1 MKTTETILIP
11 PVRKAG
17 PKKEYDQCEIAATAT
32 KFFTALLEKYP
43 TETRKIHARSIF
55 DLQNRSSE
63 ALNNRQALIYVLGC
77 NGFSHK
83 TAADCFKMK
92 EGTCVYIFR
101 RAAQRYETEQD
112 FRELCNYI
120 AENNN
125 NNNNNKQQ

>member
-1 MKTTETILIP
+1 MKTNETILTP

-17 PKKEYDQCEIAATAT
+17 PKKEYDQGEIAATAT
-32 KFFTALLEKYP
+32 IYFKALLEKYP
-43 TETRKIHARSIF
+43 ASTRKMHARSIF

-63 ALNNRQALIYVLGC
+63 ALNNRQALIYVMGC

-101 RAAQRYETEQD
+101 RAAQRYENEKD

-120 AENNN
+120 AEKSDD
-125 NNNNNKQQ
+125 NNNKQP

>member
-1 MKTTETILIP
+1 MKTTEKILTP
-11 PVRKAG
+11 PIRKAG

-32 KFFTALLEKYP
+32 KFFLALLEKYP
-43 TETRKIHARSIF
+43 PNTRKMHARSIF

-63 ALNNRQALIYVLGC
+63 ALNNRQALIFVLGC

-101 RAAQRYETEQD
+101 RGTVRYESDET
-112 FRELCNYI
+112 FHELCNFI
-120 AENNN
+120 AGIEQTTET
-125 NNNNNKQQ
+125 K

>member
-1 MKTTETILIP
+1 MKTNQTILIP

-17 PKKEYDQCEIAATAT
+17 PKKECDQCEIAATAT
-32 KFFTALLEKYP
+32 KFFRALLEKYP
-43 TETRKIHARSIF
+43 ASTRKMHARSLF

-63 ALNNRQALIYVLGC
+63 SLNNRQALIYVLGC

-83 TAADCFKMK
+83 TAADCFKMV

-101 RAAQRYETEQD
+101 RAAQRYKTEPD
-112 FRELCNYI
+112 FRQLCNFI

-125 NNNNNKQQ
+125 NNKQP

>member
-1 MKTTETILIP
+1 MKTIETILIP
-11 PVRKAG
+11 PIRKAG
-17 PKKEYDQCEIAATAT
+17 PKKECDQGEIAATAT
-32 KFFTALLEKYP
+32 KFFRALLEKYP
-43 TETRKIHARSIF
+43 ASTRNMHARSLF

-83 TAADCFKMK
+83 TAADCFKMV

-101 RAAQRYETEQD
+101 RAAQRYKNEHD

-120 AENNN
+120 AEKS
-125 NNNNNKQQ
+125 NNNNKQP

>member
-17 PKKEYDQCEIAATAT
+17 PKKEYDQSEIAATAT
-32 KFFTALLEKYP
+32 KFFLALLEKYP
-43 TETRKIHARSIF
+43 TDTRKMHARSLF

-101 RAAQRYETEQD
+101 RACERYKTDEK
-112 FRELCNYI
+112 FLYLCNFI
-120 AENNN
+120 AG
-125 NNNNNKQQ
+125 KQP

>member
-11 PVRKAG
+11 PIRKAG
-17 PKKEYDQCEIAATAT
+17 PKKECDQGEIAAKAT
-32 KFFTALLEKYP
+32 IYFRALLEKYP
-43 TETRKIHARSIF
+43 ASTRNMHARSLF

-77 NGFSHK
+77 HGFSHK

-101 RAAQRYETEQD
+101 RAAQRYETEPD
-112 FRELCNYI
+112 FRQLCNFI
-120 AENNN
+120 AEK
-125 NNNNNKQQ
+125 KQTP

>member
-17 PKKEYDQCEIAATAT
+17 PKKEYDQGEIAARAT
-32 KFFTALLEKYP
+32 KFFRALLEKYP
-43 TETRKIHARSIF
+43 ASTRNMHARSIF

-63 ALNNRQALIYVLGC
+63 TLNNRQALIYVLGC

-83 TAADCFKMK
+83 TAADCLKMK

-101 RAAQRYETEQD
+101 RATQRYKNEQD
-112 FRELCNYI
+112 FRELCNFI
-120 AENNN
+120 AEK
-125 NNNNNKQQ
+125 KQTP

>member
-17 PKKEYDQCEIAATAT
+17 PKKEYDQGEIAAKAT
-32 KFFTALLEKYP
+32 IYFRALLEKYP
-43 TETRKIHARSIF
+43 ASTRNMHARSLF

-83 TAADCFKMK
+83 TTADCFKMK

-101 RAAQRYETEQD
+101 RAVQRYETEPD
-112 FRELCNYI
+112 FRQLCNFI

-125 NNNNNKQQ
+125 NKQL

>member
-1 MKTTETILIP
+1 MKTTEKILTP

-17 PKKEYDQCEIAATAT
+17 PKKECDQGEIAATAT
-32 KFFTALLEKYP
+32 IYFKALLEKYP
-43 TETRKIHARSIF
+43 ASTRNMHARSIF
-55 DLQNRSSE
+55 DLLNRSSE
-63 ALNNRQALIYVLGC
+63 AMNNRQALIYVLGC

-101 RAAQRYETEQD
+101 RAVQRYETEPD

-120 AENNN
+120 AEKSDD
-125 NNNNNKQQ
+125 NNNKQP

>member
-1 MKTTETILIP
+1 MKTSETILTP

-17 PKKEYDQCEIAATAT
+17 PKKQHNEVEIAATAT
-32 KFFTALLEKYP
+32 KFFLALLEKYP
-43 TETRKIHARSIF
+43 TETRKMHARSIF
-55 DLQNRSSE
+55 DLLNRSSE

-112 FRELCNYI
+112 FRQLCNFI
-120 AENNN
+120 AGN
-125 NNNNNKQQ
+125 QQTP

>member
-17 PKKEYDQCEIAATAT
+17 PKKECDQSEIAATAT

-43 TETRKIHARSIF
+43 TETRKMHARSIF
-55 DLQNRSSE
+55 DLLNRSSE
-63 ALNNRQALIYVLGC
+63 ALNNRQALIFVLGC

-101 RAAQRYETEQD
+101 RAAQRYETEPD
-112 FRELCNYI
+112 FRQLCNFI
-120 AENNN
+120 AE
-125 NNNNNKQQ
+125 KQQTP

>member
-17 PKKEYDQCEIAATAT
+17 PKKEYNQGEIAATAT
-32 KFFTALLEKYP
+32 KFFRALLEKYP
-43 TETRKIHARSIF
+43 ASTRKMHARSLF

-63 ALNNRQALIYVLGC
+63 SLNNRQALIYVLGC

-83 TAADCFKMK
+83 TAADCLKMK

-101 RAAQRYETEQD
+101 RAAQRYESEPD
-112 FRELCNYI
+112 FRELCNFI

-125 NNNNNKQQ
+125 NNKQP

>member
-11 PVRKAG
+11 PVRKSG
-17 PKKEYDQCEIAATAT
+17 PKKEYDQGEIAATAT
-32 KFFTALLEKYP
+32 KFFMALLEKYP
-43 TETRKIHARSIF
+43 ASTRNMHARSIF
-55 DLQNRSSE
+55 DLLNRSSE

-83 TAADCFKMK
+83 TAADCLKMK

-101 RAAQRYETEQD
+101 RAAQRYQTEQD

-120 AENNN
+120 AEK
-125 NNNNNKQQ
+125 KQTP

>member
-17 PKKEYDQCEIAATAT
+17 PKKECDQSEIAAKAT
-32 KFFTALLEKYP
+32 IYFRALLEKYP
-43 TETRKIHARSIF
+43 ANTRNMHARSIF
-55 DLQNRSSE
+55 DLLNRSSE

-83 TAADCFKMK
+83 TAADCLKMK

-101 RAAQRYETEQD
+101 RAVQRYEAEPD
-112 FRELCNYI
+112 FRQLCNFI
-120 AENNN
+120 AG
-125 NNNNNKQQ
+125 KQETP

>member
-17 PKKEYDQCEIAATAT
+17 PKKKYNQYKIAAIAT
-32 KFFTALLEKYP
+32 NFFLALLEKYP
-43 TETRKIHARSIF
+43 PNTRKMHARSLF

-101 RAAQRYETEQD
+101 RAAQRYETEPD
-112 FRELCNYI
+112 FRQLCNFI
-120 AENNN
+120 AE
-125 NNNNNKQQ
+125 KQQTP

>member
-1 MKTTETILIP
+1 MKTNETILIP
-11 PVRKAG
+11 PIRKAG
-17 PKKEYDQCEIAATAT
+17 PKKECDQGEIAATAT
-32 KFFTALLEKYP
+32 KFFSALLEKYP
-43 TETRKIHARSIF
+43 TETRKMHARSLF

-101 RAAQRYETEQD
+101 RAAQRYQTEQD
-112 FRELCNYI
+112 FRDLCNFI
-120 AENNN
+120 SE
-125 NNNNNKQQ
+125 KKP

>member
-1 MKTTETILIP
+1 MKTNETILIP

-17 PKKEYDQCEIAATAT
+17 PKKECDQAEIAATAT
-32 KFFTALLEKYP
+32 KFFLALLEKYP
-43 TETRKIHARSIF
+43 TETRKMHARSIF

-101 RAAQRYETEQD
+101 RAAQRYETELD
-112 FRELCNYI
+112 FRELCNFI
-120 AENNN
+120 AG
-125 NNNNNKQQ
+125 KQP

>member
-17 PKKEYDQCEIAATAT
+17 PKKECDQSIIAETAT
-32 KFFTALLEKYP
+32 KFFLALLKKYP
-43 TETRKIHARSIF
+43 TETKKMHARSLF
-55 DLQNRSSE
+55 DLQNRSKE

-83 TAADCFKMK
+83 TAADCLKMK

-101 RAAQRYETEQD
+101 RASQRYETEPD
-112 FRELCNYI
+112 FRQLCNFI
-120 AENNN
+120 SEKS
-125 NNNNNKQQ
+125 NNKQP

>member
-1 MKTTETILIP
+1 MKKSNTILTP

-17 PKKEYDQCEIAATAT
+17 PKKECDQVEIAKNAT
-32 KFFTALLEKYP
+32 KLFTALLEKYP
-43 TETRKIHARSIF
+43 TETRKMHARSIF

-83 TAADCFKMK
+83 MAADCLRMK

-101 RAAQRYETEQD
+101 RAVQRYETEPD
-112 FRELCNYI
+112 FRELCNFI
-120 AENNN
+120 AEN
-125 NNNNNKQQ
+125 Q